1 MHAPNDSP
9 MRYMGLFGAL
19 QYSDL
24 TVSSTSFTK
33 SEHVVN
39 NIFQGSQIFVLRP
52 VNEVRSVSGICKHQT
67 SKILHSFLWCGKS
80 PSPTPSMPEIKS
92 KSGECCNREAQSNG
106 ENQRGGPP
114 SDLSICFDCWK

>member
-33 SEHVVN
+33 SEH
-39 NIFQGSQIFVLRP
+39 
-52 VNEVRSVSGICKHQT
+52 EVRSVSGICKHQT